1 MNINGTTFHDET
13 PAAVAEALER
23 ARATGERVRFWL
35 GDPETGEDWGEE
47 NDVTGKVGR
56 STGQVKVPL
65 LLANSR
71 SRGGG
76 AILTQNII
84 RLQVAGREVYRA
96 ANYREAVYTLRHEGP
111 GDLRERVYR
120 DGVNVANFKTQRA
133 ALRWIDFMTGKRATK

>member
-1 MNINGTTFHDET
+1 MNINGTTFNDGT

-23 ARATGERVRFWL
+23 ARGTGERVRFWL
-35 GDPETGEDWGEE
+35 GDTKTGRDWGEE
-47 NDVTGKVGR
+47 NDVTGQVGR
-56 STGQVKVPL
+56 STGKVKIPL
-65 LLANSR
+65 LLASKR
-71 SRGGG
+71 STGGG
-76 AILTQNII
+76 AILTQSII

-120 DGVNVANFKTQRA
+120 DGANVANFATERA

>member
-1 MNINGTTFHDET
+1 MTINGTTFNDGT

-35 GDPETGEDWGEE
+35 GDPETGEDWGDE

-56 STGQVKVPL
+56 STGPVKVPL

-71 SRGGG
+71 SRGGS
-76 AILTQNII
+76 AILAQHII

-96 ANYREAVYTLRHEGP
+96 ANYREAVYVLRHEGP

-120 DGVNVANFKTQRA
+120 DGVNVANFRTERA
-133 ALRWIDFMTGKRATK
+133 ALRWIDFMAGKRATK

>member
-1 MNINGTTFHDET
+1 MNINGTIMHAET

-23 ARATGERVRFWL
+23 ARATGERVRIWM

-56 STGQVKVPL
+56 STGQVKIPL
-65 LLANSR
+65 LLANKR
-71 SRGGG
+71 STGGG
-76 AILTQNII
+76 PILTQYII
-84 RLQVAGREVYRA
+84 RLKVGNREVYRA

-111 GDLRERVYR
+111 GDLRKRVYR
-120 DGVNVANFKTQRA
+120 DGANVANFKTERA